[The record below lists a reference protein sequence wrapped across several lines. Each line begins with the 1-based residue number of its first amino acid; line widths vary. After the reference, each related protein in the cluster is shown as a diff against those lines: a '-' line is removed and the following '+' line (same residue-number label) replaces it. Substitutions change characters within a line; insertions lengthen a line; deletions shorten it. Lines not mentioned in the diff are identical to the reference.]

1 MFYLNRSTAPR
12 RKGVLDPDTVAG
24 GKGLLRGLI
33 GVVLIR
39 PSAVGGHGLMD
50 PCEKVPTDVTAYLT
64 RQQCEDITASAQVSL
79 NLTVNAVHVPVN
91 YLLFD
96 VKGYVNEMCF
106 LHDLYYSAFTVLSLR
121 IDCNSDR
128 GVFFAMML
136 GTLGNGDENFTA
148 HC

>member
-33 GVVLIR
+33 QVVLIR
-39 PSAVGGHGLMD
+39 PSALGGHGLMD

-96 VKGYVNEMCF
+96 VKRYVIMIIF
-106 LHDLYYSAFTVLSLR
+106 
-121 IDCNSDR
+121 
-128 GVFFAMML
+128 VFQIS
-136 GTLGNGDENFTA
+136 GCQTA
-148 HC
+148 